1 MKKILAVLTAALII
15 LLSTAVQAKT
25 TGNLTFGL
33 VLANTE
39 QLDIGVDV
47 EISPDP
53 NKIDERVG
61 VKLSLDFNQEK
72 TGETDD
78 NLKELNMG
86 ATIQGNYFCNDNLY
100 TFLVFDYER
109 DITWLIDDSVSV
121 GPGIGYKA
129 SNFFVQSGVY
139 YNNTYLKDDVCD
151 DKTLWETS
159 GRYQKVMGDVT
170 LALSGKTTID
180 MSGDMFDDYINIVE
194 PVATLKVKDDFSVQ
208 ARHELKYNRTA
219 DERYQRMT
227 AIELVMGF

>member
-170 LALSGKTTID
+170 LALSGKTTFD
-180 MSGDMFDDYINIVE
+180 MSGGMLDDYINVVE
-194 PVATLKVKDDFSVQ
+194 PVATLKVKNDFSVQ

>member
-1 MKKILAVLTAALII
+1 
-15 LLSTAVQAKT
+15 
-25 TGNLTFGL
+25 L

-139 YNNTYLKDDVCD
+139 YNNTYVKGDTCD

-170 LALSGKTTID
+170 LALSGKTTFD
-180 MSGDMFDDYINIVE
+180 MSGGMLDDYINVVE
-194 PVATLKVKDDFSVQ
+194 PVATLKVKNDFSVQ

>member
-159 GRYQKVMGDVT
+159 GRYQIVMGDVT
-170 LALSGKTTID
+170 LAVLGKTTID

>member
-1 MKKILAVLTAALII
+1 MKKIFGVLTAVLII

-33 VLANTE
+33 AKDSTNTE
-39 QLDIGVDV
+39 QLDIGVVV
-47 EISPDP
+47 EIAPDP
-53 NKIDERVG
+53 NKVDERVG
-61 VKLSLDFNQEK
+61 VKLSLDFGQEK
-72 TGETDD
+72 NND

-100 TFLVFDYER
+100 AFLAFDYER
-109 DITWLIDDSVSV
+109 DITWFIDDSVSI

-129 SNFFVQSGVY
+129 SDFFIQSGLY
-139 YNNTYLKDDVCD
+139 YNNTYIMGYTCD

-159 GRYQKVMGDVT
+159 GGYKRIMGDVT
-170 LALSGKTTID
+170 LAVLGKTTID
-180 MSGDMFDDYINIVE
+180 MAGDMFDDYINILE
-194 PVATLKVKDDFSVQ
+194 PTATLKVKDNFSVQ